1 MIQYAKNKFLG
12 FKINTN
18 ASMLN
23 ENLIQNL
30 LDANFAE
37 IVFSV
42 DATDKETYEK
52 IRINGKYE
60 KIFKNLELFSK
71 IKKADFPN
79 SNTISKIS
87 GVKIKEAQNVDEMK
101 SKVGNYVDVVQ
112 LVDYTPWESSYDNPI
127 GQVNEP
133 CHLTLAQ
140 NVCLV

>member
-1 MIQYAKNKFLG
+1 
-12 FKINTN
+12 
-18 ASMLN
+18 ML
-23 ENLIQNL
+23 LIKKL
-30 LDANFAE
+30 MKKL
-37 IVFSV
+37 
-42 DATDKETYEK
+42 
-52 IRINGKYE
+52 RINGKYE

-133 CHLTLAQ
+133 CHQL
-140 NVCLV
+140 C